1 MLIHAILSLHDTDLN
16 TNFEIEDEE
25 AISAEIAEVM
35 AAKIKQIQQRQI
47 QAEQQ
52 TRRVAEWSAIE
63 WKSNEIVRRIVKSRV
78 G

>member
-47 QAEQQ
+47 QA
-52 TRRVAEWSAIE
+52 
-63 WKSNEIVRRIVKSRV
+63 
-78 G
+78 